1 METTAKAVRTTAD
14 VLRQQQQDHGGAVVP
29 LAKSAPAA
37 VNDGLSYLA
46 KHASSGTVLRFSKDG
61 KFYRPTQGDAEL
73 PEGTELVCHWDQACA
88 GYQRFNGKGE
98 RPDIRIDLI
107 FGGKPPERSELGDD
121 DASQWPISD
130 LSGKPEDPWREVQMV
145 PLESIETGEIFV
157 FQTMSV
163 TGLRAVANVLRQ
175 SSRMAAKDPDH
186 LPVIKLRAGGFDH
199 RKFGWVRVPAF
210 EFVGKAPKTN
220 IAAATTAIA
229 ADLNDEVPF

>member
-1 METTAKAVRTTAD
+1 MQTTAQK
-14 VLRQQQQDHGGAVVP
+14 LKQQNDDAERDRGAIVP
-29 LAKSAPAA
+29 LTMTTPAA
-37 VNDGLSYLA
+37 INDGLGYLA
-46 KHASSGTVLRFSKDG
+46 KHTSSGTILRFSKDG
-61 KFYRPTQGDAEL
+61 KFIQPTQGDAEL
-73 PEGTELVCHWDQACA
+73 PEGTQLVVHWDQARA
-88 GYQRFNGKGE
+88 GFQRFNGKGE
-98 RPDIRIDLI
+98 RPDIKIDLI

-130 LSGKPEDPWREVQMV
+130 MTGKPEDPWREVQMV
-145 PLESIETGEIFV
+145 PLESIETGEIFI

-163 TGLRAVANVLRQ
+163 TGLRAMANLLRQ
-175 SSRMAAKDPDH
+175 SSRMAAKDPDQ